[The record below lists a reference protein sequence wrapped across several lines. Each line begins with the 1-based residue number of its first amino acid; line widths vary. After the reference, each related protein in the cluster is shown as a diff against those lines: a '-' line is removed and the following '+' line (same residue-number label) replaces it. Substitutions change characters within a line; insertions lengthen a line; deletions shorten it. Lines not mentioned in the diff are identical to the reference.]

1 MNGVKAHHFGLAT
14 DDLARSIETL
24 RLLGY
29 YVGEITLDPIQ
40 RVRVAFASRPEEVMI
55 ELVCD
60 IDANGPTHR
69 IVSKTGNGLYHIC
82 YEVDSLEETI
92 LKLRDKGFLLRHAP
106 VPAAACDG
114 KRIAWMYSR
123 YIGLVELLE
132 KS

>member
-1 MNGVKAHHFGLAT
+1 VNDVRAHHFGLAT

-24 RLLGY
+24 RSLGY
-29 YVGEITLDPIQ
+29 HVGEITLDPIQ
-40 RVRVAFASRPEEVMI
+40 RVRVAFASRPEEAMI

-60 IDANGPTHR
+60 VDANGPTHR
-69 IVSKTGNGLYHIC
+69 IVSKTGNGLYHVC

-92 LKLRDKGFLLRHAP
+92 LKLRDRGFLLRHAP

-123 YIGLVELLE
+123 YIGLIELLE